1 MKVWRVGSNWSGVD
15 IFPIFEKNNI
25 VFAGSEVE
33 GYLKKVSIGDLVAIT
48 DGQKIIAVGKVL
60 KVASLSDFDT
70 QYVTDYD
77 DVSCIVLVDL
87 FKSDAY
93 KNIDFGIY
101 DGQGKQ
107 FHEAH
112 HDYKKNIISIYKKIT
127 AYKMIDNIKEILLY
141 KKQIILQGPPGTGKT
156 RLAKLITKELINSAI
171 SLQPIEYIEWYINGF
186 KKSSFSKEV
195 KLQQTLLLKEFQ
207 NAFPI
212 DKIDNLSLADYCRGK
227 GSTTSFCYWIENRL
241 GNLGQ
246 FSPGQA
252 GSEVYGV
259 YYNTE
264 SNNYKCKNGDPEQTL
279 GNIKSVLKT
288 LLISRGKDY
297 KTAVKIFRQSL
308 VLKILT
314 SYFPEDFFPIFS
326 QKHLKIVANI
336 LGIYSGGL
344 NDIEINKQINV
355 HFQTIRD
362 STGSEISSYEF
373 MRHLYEKFEIKNG
386 STSQTEIT
394 VVTSLGESKLI
405 QFHPSYNYEDFV
417 RGINAKPNT
426 EGEGILYQTEN
437 KILAEFAQLALQ
449 NSAVNYVLIIDEINR
464 ANLSSVLGEL
474 IYALE
479 YRGETVNSMYAID
492 GNNKL
497 ILPPNLYI
505 IGTMNTA
512 DRSVGHIDYAI
523 RRRFAFV
530 DVLPEILDI
539 NDFDKGLFTVVAKLF
554 VKEWDN
560 QWEPSS
566 YLSPEFE
573 PKDVMLGHSYFIK
586 QYEKDDRGNNIN
598 DKPYDFKMRVM
609 YEIVPILRE
618 YVKDGILNE
627 KACDEIDRIE
637 NAYTI

>member
-25 VFAGSEVE
+25 VFAGLEVE
-33 GYLKKVSIGDLVAIT
+33 GYLKKVSNGDLVAIT

-107 FHEAH
+107 FHESH
-112 HDYKKNIISIYKKIT
+112 NEYRKNIISIYKKIT
-127 AYKMIDNIKEILLY
+127 VNKMIDSIKEILLY

-195 KLQQTLLLKEFQ
+195 KLQQTLLLKEFK

-212 DKIDNLSLADYCRGK
+212 DKIDNLSLADYCRGNR
-227 GSTTSFCYWIENRL
+227 STTSFCYWIENRL

-279 GNIKSVLKT
+279 ENIKSVLKT
-288 LLISRGKDY
+288 LLTTRGKDY

-336 LGIYSGGL
+336 LGIYVGDL

-373 MRHLYEKFEIKNG
+373 MRHLYEKFEIKNA

-426 EGEGILYQTEN
+426 KGEGILYQTEN

-586 QYEKDDRGNNIN
+586 QYEKDDSGNNIN
-598 DKPYDFKMRVM
+598 DKPYDFKMRVK